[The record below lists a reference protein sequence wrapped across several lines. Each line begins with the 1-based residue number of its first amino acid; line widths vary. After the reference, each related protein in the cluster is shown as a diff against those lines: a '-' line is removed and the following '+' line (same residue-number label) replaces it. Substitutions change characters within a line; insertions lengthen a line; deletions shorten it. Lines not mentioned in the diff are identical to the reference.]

1 MFIFDIPEGQ
11 LLYKQKVSQN
21 PLITGV
27 ANRDN
32 KGLVFVTKVGGIM
45 RADFNEKQ
53 LVSFLKE
60 NSSIPNV
67 SKIIQR
73 ISIFGGLE
81 GSEDFFR

>member
-1 MFIFDIPEGQ
+1 
-11 LLYKQKVSQN
+11 
-21 PLITGV
+21 
-27 ANRDN
+27 
-32 KGLVFVTKVGGIM
+32 M